1 MSRVA
6 ITDLVT
12 GNVALSAAVNAT
24 LASWVAALA
33 LAALGA
39 NNVRPEGID
48 RRTLSGAARA
58 VYSAGQGATPFYASG
73 PSSGAVTNAAP
84 PYIVV
89 NCGGA
94 VQTGDT
100 APAVGDLLTIRAATH
115 FTSESTSAVN
125 QTLVD
130 LVIEWSIDSGAT
142 WNTQAGTRQRF
153 QVRAL
158 PPAPAPTSPAH
169 ITGTALLIA
178 SILSAGIPTRYR
190 LSFIATPGNVTFYN
204 ASIYVEDYAK

>member
-73 PSSGAVTNAAP
+73 TSSGAVTNAAP

-130 LVIEWSIDSGAT
+130 LVIEWSTDSGAT

-153 QVRAL
+153 QARAV
-158 PPAPAPTSPAH
+158 PGSPAH

-178 SILSAGIPTRYR
+178 SFPSAGVTSRYR